1 MLAPFF
7 DFLFKICYYIQP
19 SKGNNMIKKIITDKN
34 LIKYLTNREDNY
46 LVIEY
51 NTRCNRAWFKT
62 ETMPKRKPIALSR
75 VIEL

>member
-1 MLAPFF
+1 
-7 DFLFKICYYIQP
+7 
-19 SKGNNMIKKIITDKN
+19 MIKKIIKKN

-51 NTRCNRAWFKT
+51 NVRNKRAWFKT
-62 ETMPKRKPIALSR
+62 ESMQKRKPIALSR